1 MNRAWAEISLSALS
15 QNYRALS
22 RLAGEGALV
31 APVVKAD
38 AYGHGLI
45 PVARAVLAVG
55 APCLA
60 VATLDEALTLRRAGV
75 SATLYTLSPLLP
87 DEAEE
92 TVRADVTPFISSP
105 EFYEAFWL
113 AAQKAPLPARY
124 WLALDS
130 GMGREG
136 MSLADAQNL
145 PDSPSLVRAGIS
157 THLSS
162 ADEDDLDPTEDQL
175 ATFAEQVRIL
185 DPSGRLPLSWAN
197 SPAFLRRQVGNLSG
211 RAGNLFRPGAAL
223 YGIEPYPG
231 SFAGLGLRPALAL
244 RASVTLIRELPAGA
258 TVGYGRT
265 FTADKPCRIA
275 TIGIG
280 YGDGLSRELSN
291 RGQVLVRGQRCPLVG
306 RVSMDQCQID
316 VTELPEVRI
325 GDVATLIGRDGE
337 EELTAAEVAELART
351 TCHAP
356 TTMLTRRVERRY
368 A

>member
-45 PVARAVLAVG
+45 PVARATLAVG

-87 DEAEE
+87 DEAED

-105 EFYEAFWL
+105 EFYEAFRR
-113 AAQKAPLPARY
+113 AAENAPLPARY

-136 MSLADAQNL
+136 MSLADALSL
-145 PDSPSLVRAGIS
+145 PESPALVRAGIS

-162 ADEDDLDPTEDQL
+162 ADEDDLGPTEDQL
-175 ATFAEQVRIL
+175 ATFAEQVGTL
-185 DPSGRLPLSWAN
+185 DPSGNLPLSWAN
-197 SPAFLRRQVGNLSG
+197 SPAFLRHQVGVLAG

-231 SFAGLGLRPALAL
+231 SVAGLGLRPALAL
-244 RASVTLIRELPAGA
+244 KASVTLIRELSEGA

-265 FTADKPCRIA
+265 FTVEKPSRIA

-280 YGDGLSRELSN
+280 YGDGLSRELSS
-291 RGQVLVRGQRCPLVG
+291 RGVVLIRGQRCPLVG

-316 VTELPEVRI
+316 VTALPDVRI

-337 EELTAAEVAELART
+337 EELTAAAVAELART